1 MTRTNRGRMDE
12 VMADGQWTDRQLAGS
27 CMDRRRTDRWMD
39 KQSSSHMFELL
50 PLPQAEGGSQVKL
63 GAYRHEDS

>member
-1 MTRTNRGRMDE
+1 MDNGQTDTWLVLVWTDEGQTDGWTNRGP
-12 VMADGQWTDRQLAGS
+12 Q
-27 CMDRRRTDRWMD
+27 
-39 KQSSSHMFELL
+39 MFELL